1 MSELFKVKPHELFN
15 SLTEF
20 AICDN
25 LLVTKH
31 DPKTLLYLQCILQK
45 KRQEIWKQKLKFILF
60 YELFPGIRYFLPV
73 KIVFKFCF

>member
-20 AICDN
+20 AICGN

-31 DPKTLLYLQCILQK
+31 DPKTLFYLQCILQK
-45 KRQEIWKQKLKFILF
+45 KRQEI
-60 YELFPGIRYFLPV
+60 
-73 KIVFKFCF
+73 

>member
-31 DPKTLLYLQCILQK
+31 DPKTFYLQCILQK
-45 KRQEIWKQKLKFILF
+45 KRQEI
-60 YELFPGIRYFLPV
+60 
-73 KIVFKFCF
+73 